1 MITYYKIFKKDNPE
15 LFYIGSTLN
24 FSRRK
29 SHHKKNVKN
38 KVGKLYWT
46 KLYLTIRENGG
57 WENFDMIKILEVE
70 NHPLRLLEEQALI
83 SIHCPPLNTNKST
96 KEKPNDEILFKFKFL
111 TETSKD
117 GIKK

>member
-29 SHHKKNVKN
+29 SHHKKNITN

-46 KLYLTIRENGG
+46 LLYKTIRDNGG
-57 WENFDMIKILEVE
+57 WINFDMTKIYETE
-70 NHPLRLLEEQALI
+70 NHELRFLEEQALI
-83 SIHCPPLNTNKST
+83 SIHQPPLNKNKSS
-96 KEKPNDEILFKFKFL
+96 KEIPSIELLTKFK
-111 TETSKD
+111 EME
-117 GIKK
+117 I